1 MGGTEEWVSQ
11 KETNKMKQAKMERL
25 NKIQDD
31 EYFRKTLFATNL
43 TAASKYKLNK
53 SKYIYNN
60 EP

>member
-53 SKYIYNN
+53 SKYI
-60 EP
+60 